1 MKDAEVYEA
10 LGRAIRAQRE
20 GKRMTQGEL
29 SDLVEMSRAS
39 VTNIELGR
47 QSVLVDQLCRFA
59 QVLGI
64 RPAELLQCAPPRRE
78 DSQIEPLTP
87 DAAAWIDRARRKVA

>member
-1 MKDAEVYEA
+1 MKSAEIYET
-10 LGRAIRAQRE
+10 LGRAIRTGRE
-20 GKRMTQGEL
+20 ARRMTQGEL
-29 SDLVEMSRAS
+29 ADLVEMSRAS

-59 QVLGI
+59 NALGVQ
-64 RPAELLQCAPPRRE
+64 PADLLQCAPLRRE
-78 DSQIEPLTP
+78 DTQIEPLTP